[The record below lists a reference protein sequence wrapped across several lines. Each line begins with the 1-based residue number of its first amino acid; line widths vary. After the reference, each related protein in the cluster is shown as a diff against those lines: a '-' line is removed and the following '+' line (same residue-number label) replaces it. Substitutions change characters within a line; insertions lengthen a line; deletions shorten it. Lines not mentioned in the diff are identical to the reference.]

1 MTDDW
6 RLDRVGSAVRGENPS
21 VLARLDS
28 GFAVIGDTQFLPG
41 YSLLLSTTPGAERIT
56 DLPRS
61 ERLAFLADV
70 DLLAVAVHRACEQS
84 DPEFRRVNI
93 EILGNTD
100 AYLHAHIWP
109 RYGWEPDD
117 LVGRPVWL
125 YPQEKWDFRLEQVRF
140 VNDDDGFYFLVCI
153 EFRQC

>member
-109 RYGWEPDD
+109 RYTWEAPEYI
-117 LVGRPVWL
+117 GNPVWL
-125 YPQEKWDFRLEQVRF
+125 YPRECWSDPQYAVGSDHDSLRQLIVREL
-140 VNDDDGFYFLVCI
+140 G
-153 EFRQC
+153 RA